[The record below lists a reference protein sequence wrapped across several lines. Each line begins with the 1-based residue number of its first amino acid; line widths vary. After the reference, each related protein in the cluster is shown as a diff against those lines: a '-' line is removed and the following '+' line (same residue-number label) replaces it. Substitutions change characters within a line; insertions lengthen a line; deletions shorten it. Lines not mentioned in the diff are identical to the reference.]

1 MKLNAVFTQTQG
13 QLAKEQSFILHMAIK
28 ITTIDCPDNLDTL
41 GSHSYTGT
49 LRIHYLTRSSPSYV
63 KLS

>member
-1 MKLNAVFTQTQG
+1 MKPSAVFTQNQG

-28 ITTIDCPDNLDTL
+28 ITMIDCPDNLDTL
-41 GSHSYTGT
+41 GSHSYRGT
-49 LRIHYLTRSSPSYV
+49 LHIHYLTKSSPSYV